1 MVFLFQKIF
10 EGIVDFEKEIFV
22 VLSDV
27 QFLFDID
34 RFIREILCF
43 DIKFFVCVMFYDGGV
58 LGFFKN
64 YYFFFCKFDIVV
76 ILR

>member
-1 MVFLFQKIF
+1 MFSFYLILM
-10 EGIVDFEKEIFV
+10 G
-22 VLSDV
+22 L
-27 QFLFDID
+27 L
-34 RFIREILCF
+34 EILCF

-76 ILR
+76 ILRWVVVKFIL